1 MHRPRKPTPA
11 GVRRARAGGYSEMIA
26 QQAANAFH
34 PDSLADASLM
44 AARSAMVADY
54 GAERFIAHTEAVMA
68 RPDRQSLLTG
78 DIPTLVVAASHDK
91 VFPPSSVTG
100 FGAAIPGAT
109 VACIEGA
116 GHLAPMERPQALADT
131 LRAWMNA

>member
-1 MHRPRKPTPA
+1 
-11 GVRRARAGGYSEMIA
+11 MIA

-131 LRAWMNA
+131 CAPLMCLPRNATSSHSPRLVDGTHSMKS